1 MVGHTT
7 ANCGYFL
14 PSSPLMQI
22 LGIPSIQLEMMRW
35 EGKLVLWPASGTMQ
49 HLDMGDLHPLH
60 ILSASI
66 PLSGIL
72 GRNITLWICC
82 NSSQFFSKGK
92 VKTLN
97 KLHLPL
103 YQWMEFR
110 HQITY
115 VLLNNIQ
122 TGTKCVSVAAALR
135 AEQGSWEP
143 IKDCISEIREQ

>member
-1 MVGHTT
+1 MVGRTT

-82 NSSQFFSKGK
+82 NSSQIFSKGK

-97 KLHLPL
+97 KPHLPFL
-103 YQWMEFR
+103 GPR
-110 HQITY
+110 GPL
-115 VLLNNIQ
+115 VLPLVDPCLRNENLDPMY
-122 TGTKCVSVAAALR
+122 TGIFAS
-135 AEQGSWEP
+135 
-143 IKDCISEIREQ
+143 